1 MQIGEPMLQLL
12 LYKKAQNEQ
21 NKIIPE
27 QNAVAE
33 TVQTGAANSTVCT
46 NSTIMT
52 SQDYQVANN
61 FAMSNLND
69 SQRISSALSD
79 TLIVN
84 THAVT
89 ISSLSTSEIS
99 KIKQVIYDL
108 HHKTEPVEPEPE
120 PDPEEPTTSKGQIG
134 FMEDFNSVDE
144 MFDYINDID
153 PTVTK
158 ETGLDSNAL
167 WQLTQRDD
175 WEEQNNNFFG
185 ILNHGFELVDTNNDG
200 TLSYD
205 EISNFIG
212 DEMATAEEYLDKVE
226 KYSNELQKDFSSMTS
241 AQKLEFAIDKAKEY
255 FQQVGLTEQ
264 MQALDRLISEN
275 KLGFMD
281 LNPGKTFDSSAGGWV
296 LGAYMSLQY
305 EDGTWADDPLTYPG
319 EPDYHGGIW
328 LDEYYY
334 CERSDATWYDL
345 VGTLIHEVT
354 HATAFLHRTDETAW
368 GEYVAYQVEEDYLDS
383 IACGQWSGAEEKD
396 KITKHIDDFY
406 NDATYTEP
414 VPTGKWWTYGDY
426 A

>member
-27 QNAVAE
+27 KDTLPE
-33 TVQTGAANSTVCT
+33 AAQAGSGNSSAAIV
-46 NSTIMT
+46 T
-52 SQDYQVANN
+52 SEDYKIAND
-61 FAMSNLND
+61 FAMNNLD
-69 SQRISSALSD
+69 EKQRIAAAASD
-79 TLIVN
+79 TVVIN

-89 ISSLSTSEIS
+89 LSSLSDAEIS

-108 HHKTEPVEPEPE
+108 HHPKTTPTEP
-120 PDPEEPTTSKGQIG
+120 DTPTPTPTPSAGQIG
-134 FMEDFNSVDE
+134 FMNDFSSVDE
-144 MFDYINDID
+144 MFDYINTID
-153 PTVTK
+153 SSVTK
-158 ETGLDSNAL
+158 DTGLDSNAL

-175 WEEQNNNFFG
+175 WEENNNNFFG
-185 ILNHGFELVDTNNDG
+185 ILNHGFDLVDTNGDG

-212 DEMATAEEYLDKVE
+212 DEMSTADEYLAKVE
-226 KYSNELQKDFSSMTS
+226 QYSNELQRDFASMTS
-241 AQKLEFAIDKAKEY
+241 TQKLNFAIDRAKEY

-264 MQALDRLISEN
+264 LQALNRLIAEN

-281 LNPGKTFDSSAGGWV
+281 LNPGKDYNTYTGGWV

-305 EDGTWADDPLTYPG
+305 EDGSWADDPLTYPG

-354 HATAFLHRTDETAW
+354 HATAFLHANDETAW

-383 IACGQWSGAEEKD
+383 IACGQWSGSAEKNS
-396 KITKHIDDFY
+396 ITNHIDTYY